1 MAALPGSNVSPD
13 LRGASI
19 NARITS
25 FHHIRRLDLTC
36 RELGDELFQR
46 DTAAGR
52 KPRTATQPAPRQGIG
67 QIVSFY
73 VSDLIIVCPGVR
85 LQTWRRRERPLD
97 LRQLKYF
104 VGIVDDGSISLAAQR
119 LHIAQPALS
128 QHVRNLE
135 ETLGTP
141 LLLRSAR
148 GVQPTEAGSRL
159 YDRAL
164 TILKEVDEAVDLVR
178 GYAGSPRGSV
188 TIGMPT
194 SVALVLAVPL
204 IEAVRQE
211 LPEVHLRLM
220 EGMSGTIMEWLHGH
234 RLDLAMLFDVE
245 RSTVLRVK
253 PLLTE
258 NLYAICP
265 PGSSSGDIPFCEAAA
280 LPLIVPGR
288 PHGLRERIEKAA
300 RAAGVL
306 LNVTAEIDG
315 LPQIKMLVQRGV
327 GSSILSLSAVSAEWQ
342 SRSLAVRAI
351 TDPDIERTVSLCHSK
366 ARSPTRAAVAVRQIL
381 YGIIEDLVR
390 LEVWP
395 SRRVA

>member
-1 MAALPGSNVSPD
+1 
-13 LRGASI
+13 
-19 NARITS
+19 
-25 FHHIRRLDLTC
+25 
-36 RELGDELFQR
+36 
-46 DTAAGR
+46 
-52 KPRTATQPAPRQGIG
+52 
-67 QIVSFY
+67 
-73 VSDLIIVCPGVR
+73 
-85 LQTWRRRERPLD
+85 LD